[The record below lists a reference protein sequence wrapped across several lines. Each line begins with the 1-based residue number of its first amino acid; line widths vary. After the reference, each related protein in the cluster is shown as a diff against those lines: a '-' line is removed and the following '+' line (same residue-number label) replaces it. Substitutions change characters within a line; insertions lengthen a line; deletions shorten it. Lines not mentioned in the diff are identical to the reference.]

1 MTPGVEKQKTKRLSV
16 NSRLT
21 GVTTTRNAQEILL
34 TSIGFYIQSVTHEM
48 RNEKRDDEK
57 WCKFL
62 PVHVKNENWEGGV
75 FQESPVYLG

>member
-1 MTPGVEKQKTKRLSV
+1 VTPGVEKQKTKRLSV

-34 TSIGFYIQSVTHEM
+34 TSIGFYIQSVTNEM

-57 WCKFL
+57 WCKILAEFTSKMKTGTGFS
-62 PVHVKNENWEGGV
+62 KNP
-75 FQESPVYLG
+75 QCI